1 MFYIENKFNI
11 DFLKGVMERK
21 HIFKKTPRPQD
32 MFLKHMKI

>member
-21 HIFKKTPRPQD
+21 HIFQEDPETTRYV
-32 MFLKHMKI
+32 F